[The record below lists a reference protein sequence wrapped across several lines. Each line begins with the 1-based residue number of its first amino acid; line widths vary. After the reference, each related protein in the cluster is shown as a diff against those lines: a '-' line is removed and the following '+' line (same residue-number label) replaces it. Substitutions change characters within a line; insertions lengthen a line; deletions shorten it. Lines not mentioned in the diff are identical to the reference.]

1 MGHQR
6 KVPDLND
13 RIREL
18 VYGSGLSI
26 RGVEKELAQNSQSS
40 SNLLCSWLYYD
51 SNPSAYWLKRIC
63 EYFDVSADWLLG
75 LSNKK
80 ELR

>member
-18 VYGSGLSI
+18 VHESGLSI
-26 RGVEKELAQNSQSS
+26 RSVEKELTQSSQSS
-40 SNLLCSWLYYD
+40 RNLLCSWLYYD

-63 EYFDVSADWLLG
+63 EYFNVSADWLLG
-75 LSNKK
+75 LSDRK
-80 ELR
+80 EPR